1 MQISIN
7 WLHATDWEP
16 LLQQVDIY
24 SHQHGSIFWTSLAW
38 IDRERLQEPPPFP
51 RARQREPQGPD
62 LITLH
67 DRSKSAIASFEESRF
82 LERWLSL
89 VGVPI

>member
-16 LLQQVDIY
+16 IVQQVDIC
-24 SHQHGSIFWTSLAW
+24 SHPTWINILDKLAW
-38 IDRERLQEPPPFP
+38 LGLTGERLQKPPPFP
-51 RARQREPQGPD
+51 RAGQREPQGPD

-67 DRSKSAIASFEESRF
+67 DRSKSAIASFEESHF
-82 LERWLSL
+82 LER
-89 VGVPI
+89 

>member
-16 LLQQVDIY
+16 ILQQVDIY
-24 SHQHGSIFWTSLAW
+24 SHSTWINILDKLAW
-38 IDRERLQEPPPFP
+38 LGLTGERLPPFP
-51 RARQREPQGPD
+51 RAGQREPQGHD

-67 DRSKSAIASFEESRF
+67 DRSKSAIASFEESHF
-82 LERWLSL
+82 LECWLSL